1 MQVLTEKHVHSFILE
16 NLDLPEEDGSNFDH
30 IVQALEHAGDEGFLV
45 RAFRLSALEYGLPQR
60 RIRLFFIGFNKATQG
75 TASFK
80 NIEKYLNG
88 FKMKRQPP
96 VAGWY
101 VQPDSAVNLW
111 SLVKIKSKVHC
122 T

>member
-1 MQVLTEKHVHSFILE
+1 VLNDCYVHSFILE

-30 IVQALEHAGDEGFLV
+30 IVKALEDAGEDGFLV

-60 RIRLFFIGFNKATQG
+60 RIRLFFIGFNKATQE

-88 FKMKRQPP
+88 FKLKRQPP
-96 VAGWY
+96 VTGWY
-101 VQPDSAVNLW
+101 VQPDVDSAVNLW
-111 SLVKIKSKVHC
+111 S
-122 T
+122 